1 METKKLAKTKTTKS
15 KIQLVKGEFNAS
27 EAYDVIMSLIDE
39 KINFHKLQRLQLW
52 EGNHLCETDMLDG
65 RINELLQEKKSTKE
79 FLANTRASG
88 KNYTINGV
96 LEIKL
101 VE

>member
-1 METKKLAKTKTTKS
+1 METQELANTKTTTS

-27 EAYDVIMSLIDE
+27 ETYDVIMSLIDE
-39 KINFHKLQRLQLW
+39 KINFHKLQRLQRW
-52 EGNHLCETDMLDG
+52 EGNHQCKTDKLDG
-65 RINELLQEKKSTKE
+65 RINELLEEKKKTKE

-88 KNYTINGV
+88 KNYFINGT